1 MNKRQYKKWWK
12 YRSLESESI
21 DITNFERCR
30 DSILRRWIIVRY
42 SPRTVRLFERSKR
55 VWFGGKG
62 RKGKYKY
69 RPPKSQ
75 IFIDEFVFHRE
86 QTNEE

>member
-12 YRSLESESI
+12 YCDLSDPLM
-21 DITNFERCR
+21 
-30 DSILRRWIIVRY
+30 RRF
-42 SPRTVRLFERSKR
+42 SPRTIRLFERQNTT
-55 VWFGGKG
+55 WLGGKG

-86 QTNEE
+86 QTDEELPFVEVKDD